1 MSKTY
6 YLVHHPDAR
15 AASITPRRFDSFSGA
30 RFHAFLLSRITHRGV
45 SVTRHPRPFAIP
57 HVFTSTSK
65 GEVRL

>member
-1 MSKTY
+1 MSKNY

-15 AASITPRRFDSFSGA
+15 AASITPRRFDTFSGA

-57 HVFTSTSK
+57 HVFTSTGS
-65 GEVRL
+65 GVIRL

>member
-1 MSKTY
+1 MSKSY
-6 YLVHHPDAR
+6 YLVHHPDGER
-15 AASITPRRFDSFSGA
+15 NISPRRFEDFSGA

-57 HVFTSTSK
+57 HVFSSTSR